1 MDSELNYDDL
11 LCPDLLIE
19 DPILTNLFPI
29 EVARPPPPIPELKLI
44 TDRLE
49 SLEIAMNTQSLR
61 IEIERTKRQKLR
73 ASLDQIKSNLVYPSP
88 GIDSL
93 QQAFEFNYAQQN
105 TANFQLGGEIVRTHT
120 LSFRCFARVHQL
132 LDRMFSYHDISPT
145 EYTEVSRMLYE
156 LNGILHQFGVN
167 NQVSYV

>member
-105 TANFQLGGEIVRTHT
+105 TTNFQLGGEIDKRI
-120 LSFRCFARVHQL
+120 LCL
-132 LDRMFSYHDISPT
+132 LDVSP
-145 EYTEVSRMLYE
+145 VSTNYCIACSLTMIYPLPNIMRSVGCCM
-156 LNGILHQFGVN
+156 
-167 NQVSYV
+167 S